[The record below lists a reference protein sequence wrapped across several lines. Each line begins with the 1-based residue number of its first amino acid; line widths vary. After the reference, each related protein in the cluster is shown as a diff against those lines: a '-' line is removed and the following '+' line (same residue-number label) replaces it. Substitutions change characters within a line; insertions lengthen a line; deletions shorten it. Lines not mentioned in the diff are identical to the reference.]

1 MILAKE
7 NRLALPVEPSQNRP
21 TQKPGSALAKA
32 IPWLCILL
40 TCCSTLQAAQPHV
53 TLGIEAEDFQYQ
65 GGWLFLRDKPGF
77 SDRGF
82 LFASPSGASLPAA
95 TIVDLPRTGRYHLWV
110 RALDFP
116 TYRPGTRTLTVS
128 VHGQK
133 STEIFG
139 DSGQESWAWEPG
151 GAFELS
157 AGKTLLGIH
166 DVSKSYGRVDAILLT
181 TDEDLKP
188 RGKLGTGTLRRIRP
202 TEQQSSKDVDPLA
215 PRPIQPTEQTP
226 LATLENEFV
235 RYTFLPATSEGHHA
249 VVPRVELRQ
258 GNTWLPA
265 DVDPQAEIYSVVKT
279 GQIEIRYS
287 GTFPLWGRPDPEPV
301 DLTVGDVTLT
311 TSRTISPPEIWRAGK
326 FHRFRPIT
334 AERTGDVVTINFEPS
349 PLGQLVAQWR
359 LTPGHRAANVKLS
372 FTPTDDGN
380 YSLGYHLFCRHALD
394 EVEELQ
400 LPLAF
405 QRKRFPEKAYM
416 VLDPRAPTPF
426 ALAQTGAE
434 SQAVSY
440 AVIGDPSE
448 IPFAW
453 PDRRKPNMGLTIR
466 DEAGNVQPAIYGPI
480 PGTDQAKA
488 AAGNA
493 ITFRYNVLV
502 QPGPWYAAY
511 RTAAD
516 EVFRFHDYRRN
527 GRTSLSDAVL
537 NMIDLIKDDDFGG
550 WWERA
555 KGWYQIESRNTVTH
569 STPATML
576 SLYRLTGD
584 QDLYRRRVLPTLQ
597 YVLSRDSV
605 HFTPEPH
612 DPGRYHTGPMGGPIR
627 HFGSSTFSA
636 LSQLTGGYTP
646 AFSQIALPPDKH
658 VRPTVG
664 YSHAQPFNEWAAR
677 YRVTGEPSDLEKAVE
692 LADQYLQK
700 HVVTPPTRPVGYS
713 PFWLISFVP
722 DWEGLLMMYEL
733 TGQRRF
739 LDGAVIGARQ
749 LMVGLWTH
757 PLFPEGNTTIFPGGQ
772 YEGDPW
778 NGHLLARGPDKS
790 RLGFPLQEDSLTE
803 HTAPAWSVSCVGLG
817 FEQPSTLGA
826 ARNRLIY
833 QAVWAPEFLRLAR
846 YTGDKAFE
854 TCARNAT
861 IGRWSNYP
869 GYYVGGHIDL
879 VDDPKYPFV
888 GPDQSVIYYHH
899 IVPHLSWTLDY
910 LIADAELLSNGRI
923 QFPSLRENG
932 YAFFDGKVYGHAPGQ
947 IFDETDCW
955 LWLKRGT
962 ITVDN
967 PQINTLTAHNNKKFL
982 AVLTNQDTHP
992 QTATVSFSPE
1002 ILGIDPTTLD
1012 SVTVRSTAEE
1022 HRVALKNGTATLAFQ
1037 PRELLVVQV
1046 DDTKINVAPHCTL
1059 PEPQATHPTE
1069 LEMPAGDV
1077 TVKAAAIAVSP
1088 GPWDAYIWCTA
1099 ADGQARTVTFETR
1112 TDGQWQSHTDDDYP
1126 FEFNLPMSPDAKSL
1140 QFRVHWTDQNGQEF
1154 TTPEATLAPAH
1165 HSSHHAP
1172 P

>member
-1 MILAKE
+1 MTSANQDCFRPAIKPARS
-7 NRLALPVEPSQNRP
+7 RLPLDTTLRLTRV
-21 TQKPGSALAKA
+21 
-32 IPWLCILL
+32 IPWLCILVAW
-40 TCCSTLQAAQPHV
+40 CGSLQAAQPHV
-53 TLGIEAEDFQYQ
+53 ALGIEAEDFQYQ
-65 GGWLFLRDKPGF
+65 GGWLVALDKTGF

-82 LFASPSGASLPAA
+82 LFAGPSGASLPAA
-95 TIVDLPRTGRYHLWV
+95 TVVNLPREGRYYLWV

-133 STEIFG
+133 SAEIFG
-139 DSGQESWAWEPG
+139 DSAQESWAWEPG
-151 GAFELS
+151 GTFELP

-181 TDEDLKP
+181 TDENLIP
-188 RGKLGTGTLRRIRP
+188 RGKLGTGVLPRIRP
-202 TEQQSSKDVDPLA
+202 IEQHSSSVEDPLTA
-215 PRPIQPTEQTP
+215 RPVQPTERTS

-235 RYTFLPATSEGHHA
+235 RYAFLQATSEGSNTI
-249 VVPRVELRQ
+249 VPRVQFRQ
-258 GNTWLPA
+258 GNTWLTA
-265 DVDPQAEIYSVVKT
+265 DVNPEAEIYSVVKT
-279 GQIEIRYS
+279 GELDIRYS
-287 GTFPLWGRPDPEPV
+287 GIFPLWGRPDPDPV

-311 TSRTISPPEIWRAGK
+311 TSRTISPPEIWRAGS
-326 FHRFRPIT
+326 FYRFRPT
-334 AERTGDVVTINFEPS
+334 SAKRMGDVVRLDFEPS
-349 PLGQLVAQWR
+349 SVGQLTAQWC
-359 LTPGHRAANVKLS
+359 LAPKHRAANVKLT
-372 FTPTDDGN
+372 FVPADAGN
-380 YSLGYHLFCRHALD
+380 YSLGYHLFCRRSLD

-405 QRKRFPEKAYM
+405 QRRRFPERAYM

-426 ALAQTGAE
+426 SLAQMGKQ
-434 SQAVSY
+434 SQAVSW

-466 DEAGNVQPAIYGPI
+466 DEAGNVQPAIYGPV
-480 PGTDQAKA
+480 PGTDRAKV
-488 AAGNA
+488 AAGDA

-511 RTAAD
+511 RIAAD

-527 GRTSLSDAVL
+527 GLTSLSDAAL
-537 NMIDLIKDDDFGG
+537 NMIDLIKDDEFGG

-584 QDLYRRRVLPTLQ
+584 RDLYRRRVLPTLQ

-612 DPGRYHTGPMGGPIR
+612 DPGRYSTGPMGGPVR
-627 HFGSSTFSA
+627 HFGSSTFTA

-646 AFSQIALPPDKH
+646 SFKQIALPPDKQ

-664 YSHAQPFNEWAAR
+664 YSHAQLFNEWAAR
-677 YRVTGEPSDLEKAVE
+677 YRITGDSSDLEKAVE
-692 LADQYLQK
+692 LADDYLHK
-700 HVVTPPTRPVGYS
+700 HVLTPPTRPVGYS

-733 TGQRRF
+733 TGERRF

-757 PLFPEGNTTIFPGGQ
+757 PLFPQGETTIFPGGQ

-790 RLGFPLQEDSLTE
+790 RLGFPLHKNSLTE
-803 HTAPAWSVSCVGLG
+803 HTAPAWSVSSVGLG

-846 YTGDKAFE
+846 YTGDRAFE

-861 IGRWSNYP
+861 VGRWSNYP
-869 GYYVGGHIDL
+869 GYYVAGHMDL
-879 VDDPKYPFV
+879 VEDTNYPFV
-888 GPDQSVIYYHH
+888 GPDQSTIYYHH
-899 IVPHLSWTLDY
+899 IVPHLSWTIDY
-910 LIADAELLSNGRI
+910 LIADAELLSDGRI
-923 QFPSLRENG
+923 EFPSLRENG
-932 YAFFDGKVYGHAPGQ
+932 YAFFDGKVFGHAPGR
-947 IFDETDCW
+947 IFDETACW

-962 ITVDN
+962 ITIDN
-967 PQINTLTAHNNKKFL
+967 PQINILTAHNSKKFL
-982 AVLTNQDTHP
+982 AILTNQDTHP
-992 QTATVSFSPE
+992 QTANISFSPE
-1002 ILGIDPTTLD
+1002 MFGLDPTALD
-1012 SVTVRSTAEE
+1012 SLTVRSIGAE
-1022 HRVALKNGTATLAFQ
+1022 HRVALENGTAELAFQ
-1037 PRELLVVQV
+1037 PREILVVEV
-1046 DDTKINVAPHCTL
+1046 DGIQIDVAPHRIL
-1059 PEPQATHPTE
+1059 PEPQSTDHPTE
-1069 LEMPAGDV
+1069 VEMTAGDV
-1077 TVKAAAIAVSP
+1077 KVKAAAIAVSP

-1099 ADGQARTVTFETR
+1099 GDGQARCVTFETR

-1126 FEFNLPMSPDAKSL
+1126 FEFNLPIGPDRTSL
-1140 QFRVHWTDQNGQEF
+1140 RFRVHWEDQNGQRF
-1154 TTPEATLAPAH
+1154 TSQEATLAPAH
-1165 HSSHHAP
+1165 SRQ
-1172 P
+1172 